1 MQYRNLGRAGVKVS
15 EVALGSWLTY
25 GGATENDTARACI
38 ERAYD
43 LGINFFDTAN
53 VYARGESEK
62 VVGASLKPY
71 ARDSF
76 VLATKVFFPMGD
88 GPNDRGLSRKHITEQ
103 AHLSLKRLGTD
114 YIDLYQCHR
123 YDESVPLEE
132 TLSAL
137 NDLVEQGKVLYVGVS
152 QWSAQNIQ
160 DALAIAEKRGFDRI
174 VSNQPYYNAI
184 GRDLEKEVLPLCE
197 KEGIGQVVYSPLAQ
211 GVLTGKYKPGQPVPK
226 GSRAADPEQNMFLNR
241 GQLDNDVLERV
252 QKLAPLAMRYNVSF
266 AQLAL
271 AWCLRKPIVSSV
283 IIGAS
288 RPDQVNDNVKASGV
302 NLDEAAIQEM
312 DSILGF

>member
-25 GGATENDTARACI
+25 GGATENETARACI

-62 VVGASLKPY
+62 VVGAALKPY

-88 GPNDRGLSRKHITEQ
+88 GPNDRGLSRKHIFEQ

-123 YDESVPLEE
+123 YDDSVPLEE

-152 QWSAQNIQ
+152 QWSAQNIA
-160 DALAIAEKRGFDRI
+160 DALGIAEKRGFDRI

-184 GRDLEKEVLPLCE
+184 GRDLEGEVLPLCE
-197 KEGIGQVVYSPLAQ
+197 REGIGQVVYSPLAQ
-211 GVLTGKYKPGQPVPK
+211 GVLTGKYKPGQPLPK
-226 GSRAADPEQNMFLNR
+226 GSRAADPEQNMFLN
-241 GQLDNDVLERV
+241 GGKLDDDILERV
-252 QKLAPLAMRYNVSF
+252 QKLAPLAMRYNISL

-271 AWCLRKPIVSSV
+271 AWCLRKPIISSV

-288 RPDQVNDNVKASGV
+288 RPDQVDDNVKSSDV
-302 NLDEAAIQEM
+302 NLDEAAIGEM

>member
-15 EVALGSWLTY
+15 EVGLGSWLTY
-25 GGATENDTARACI
+25 GGATQSEVATACI

-43 LGINFFDTAN
+43 VGINFFDTAN
-53 VYARGESEK
+53 AYVRGESER
-62 VVGASLKPY
+62 VVGAALKPY
-71 ARDSF
+71 RRDSF
-76 VLATKVFFPMGD
+76 VLATKVYFPMGD

-103 AHLSLKRLGTD
+103 AHLSLQRLGTD

-123 YDESVPLEE
+123 YDETVPLEE

-152 QWSAQNIQ
+152 QWSAGQITN
-160 DALAIAEKRGFDRI
+160 ALKVADKRGFDRI

-184 GRDLEKEVLPLCE
+184 GRDLEKQVLPLCE
-197 KEGIGQVVYSPLAQ
+197 REGIGQVVYSPLAQ
-211 GVLTGKYKPGQPVPK
+211 GVLTGKYKPGQPLPE
-226 GSRAADPEQNMFLNR
+226 GSRASDPEQNMFMN
-241 GQLDNDVLERV
+241 GGKLDEDVLERV
-252 QKLAPLAMRYNVSF
+252 QRLEPLAKQHNLSL

-271 AWCLRKPIVSSV
+271 AWCLRKPMVSSV
-283 IIGAS
+283 IIGAT
-288 RPDQVNDNVKASGV
+288 RPDQVDDNAKASGAGLGEEV
-302 NLDEAAIQEM
+302 WREM